1 MISSI
6 LISSDNFWTGGRETF
21 IKSYSDLCKQEDIN
35 LYLLVDQIANS
46 GISNIFEDHC
56 WLMDKSKQNVELG
69 EWITRGG
76 NFISNTK
83 PDLIWAQ
90 HYRTLPAWLLSVQ
103 HRLPLVTTIHGPL
116 LGVGRVAT
124 VEDAIGVTLA
134 LHRGAGVTAVS
145 QEIVDQLIQL
155 DVAASKIT
163 LIPNSVSVGN
173 NPCVSESGV
182 PEVGVA
188 NSEQQSPAINC
199 VMLTRAQKLEHIRA
213 GVCLFAKLR
222 KRMPTARLTIYSGI
236 NSETDAKPTTNK
248 IFSLFQVLAVSRKLG
263 RRWLLKNIKLINA
276 LPYISMQPLTAEPEQ
291 AIQRADIVFGMGR
304 VVLEAM
310 ALERLAVLI
319 GYQTPIGL
327 VTEQNFDAYQTTNFS
342 GREQT
347 PKCVDDIVQGIVI
360 EMGQIKQT
368 GNPPLFLANLAKRV
382 DVRSSWKK
390 TKQCFIA
397 AQVESSFQAANK
409 PVLKLIEE
417 YQRKAIGQDSFLTIL
432 LDLMTPE
439 EKSTLKQLLSV
450 EGLLLESEL
459 RL

>member
-21 IKSYSDLCKQEDIN
+21 VKSYSDLCKQERIN
-35 LYLLVDQIANS
+35 LYLLADQIANS
-46 GISNIFEDHC
+46 GVSNIFEDHC
-56 WLMDKSKQNVELG
+56 SLMDKSKQIVELG

-76 NFISNTK
+76 CFVNNTK

-155 DVAASKIT
+155 GIAASKIT

-173 NPCVSESGV
+173 NPCVSAGGV

-188 NSEQQSPAINC
+188 RADQQSSTINC

-222 KRMPTARLTIYSGI
+222 KRRPEARLTIYSGI
-236 NSETDAKPTTNK
+236 NSEIDARVTRNK
-248 IFSLFQVLAVSRKLG
+248 TFNLFQILAVSRKLG
-263 RRWLLKNIKLINA
+263 RRWLLKNIKLINV
-276 LPYISMQPLTAEPEQ
+276 LPYLSMRPLTSEPEE

-342 GREQT
+342 GREQA
-347 PKCVDDIVQGIVI
+347 PKCVDDIVQEIVNKI
-360 EMGQIKQT
+360 GQIKQAVNT
-368 GNPPLFLANLAKRV
+368 PLFLANLAKRV

-390 TKQCFIA
+390 IKQFFIT
-397 AQVESSFQAANK
+397 AQVDSSFRPANK
-409 PVLKLIEE
+409 PVLKLIED
-417 YQRKAIGQDSFLTIL
+417 YQREAIDQNSFLSIL

-439 EKSTLKQLLSV
+439 EKSTLKKLLSA

-459 RL
+459 SL